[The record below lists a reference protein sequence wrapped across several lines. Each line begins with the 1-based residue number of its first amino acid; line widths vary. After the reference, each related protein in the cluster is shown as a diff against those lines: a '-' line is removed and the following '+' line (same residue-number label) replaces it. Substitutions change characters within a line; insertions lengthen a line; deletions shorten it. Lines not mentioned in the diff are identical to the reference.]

1 MEKLLVEPNMPKD
14 EAKHAYEIT
23 TAIVNYIN
31 INNDVFRTD
40 RVTALAEAK
49 ATLTEKLE
57 AALKRP

>member
-1 MEKLLVEPNMPKD
+1 MPKD